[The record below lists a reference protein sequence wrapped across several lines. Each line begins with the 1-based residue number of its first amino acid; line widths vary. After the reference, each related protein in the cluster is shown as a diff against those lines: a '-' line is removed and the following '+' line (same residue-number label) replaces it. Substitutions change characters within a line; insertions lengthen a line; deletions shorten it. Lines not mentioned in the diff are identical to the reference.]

1 MLNLN
6 PSFRKIIYHDVQEYY
21 KCMQITNVE
30 LSSNSTLID
39 KLLQLS
45 TVREK
50 TLKCGKKDFIQTLAI
65 ELNPE
70 SQVEFGHIK
79 YWCRH
84 SNRGNDMDK
93 AKREIWKV

>member
-1 MLNLN
+1 M
-6 PSFRKIIYHDVQEYY
+6 
-21 KCMQITNVE
+21 

-84 SNRGNDMDK
+84 SDRGNDMDK
-93 AKREIWKV
+93 AKREIWKVRGLFRTCIYLHSQ